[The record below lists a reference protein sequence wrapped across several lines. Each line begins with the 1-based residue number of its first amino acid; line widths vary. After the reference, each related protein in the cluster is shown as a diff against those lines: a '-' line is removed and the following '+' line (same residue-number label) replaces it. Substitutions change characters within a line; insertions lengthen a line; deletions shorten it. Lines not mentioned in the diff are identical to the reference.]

1 MKEIITKIYSSGN
14 FPIVLF
20 STIGVLLVLFIITL
34 LLAVSDTK
42 KRQNKEKEES
52 SSLDSTDLKD
62 TSAVDNDIVMV
73 SSPEGPVKETVEEVK
88 MPESNGN
95 EPVFEDIHF
104 DMPDVA
110 PTIKEVKEPEI
121 TIPNLSDI
129 KITPVE
135 EKNEE
140 TSIFDN
146 KPSMPE
152 QKEVTVESIFKT
164 PSSVTPSS
172 EPVMPRVSEPI
183 KVESQ
188 STIFNSSN
196 VNSEPVKVVK
206 ESPVINVKSIA
217 DIETEE
223 YRIK

>member
-42 KRQNKEKEES
+42 KRQNKEKKES
-52 SSLDSTDLKD
+52 SSLDNTDLKD
-62 TSAVDNDIVMV
+62 PSAMDNDIVMV
-73 SSPEGPVKETVEEVK
+73 SSSEGPVKENIEDVK
-88 MPESNGN
+88 IPESNGA

-104 DMPDVA
+104 DMPDVE
-110 PTIKEVKEPEI
+110 PNIKKVKEPEI

-135 EKNEE
+135 EKPKE
-140 TSIFDN
+140 TSIFAN

-164 PSSVTPSS
+164 PSS
-172 EPVMPRVSEPI
+172 EPGMPRVSEPI
-183 KVESQ
+183 KVENQ
-188 STIFNSSN
+188 STIFNSNN
-196 VNSEPVKVVK
+196 VNSEPVKVVT

>member
-42 KRQNKEKEES
+42 KRQNKEKKES
-52 SSLDSTDLKD
+52 SSLDNTDLKAP
-62 TSAVDNDIVMV
+62 SAMDNDIIMV
-73 SSPEGPVKETVEEVK
+73 SSSESPVKENIEDVK
-88 MPESNGN
+88 IPKSNGA

-104 DMPDVA
+104 DMPDVE
-110 PTIKEVKEPEI
+110 PTIKKVKEPEI

-135 EKNEE
+135 EKPKE

-164 PSSVTPSS
+164 PSS

-183 KVESQ
+183 KVENQ
-188 STIFNSSN
+188 STIFNSNN
-196 VNSEPVKVVK
+196 VNSEPVKVVT

>member
-62 TSAVDNDIVMV
+62 ASAMDNDIVMV
-73 SSPEGPVKETVEEVK
+73 SSPEGTVKENIEEVK

-104 DMPDVA
+104 DMPDVE

-135 EKNEE
+135 AKPEE

-146 KPSMPE
+146 KPSMSE

-188 STIFNSSN
+188 STIFNSNN
-196 VNSEPVKVVK
+196 VNSEPVKVVT

>member
-42 KRQNKEKEES
+42 KRQNKEKKES
-52 SSLDSTDLKD
+52 SSLDNTDLKD
-62 TSAVDNDIVMV
+62 PSAMDNDIVMV
-73 SSPEGPVKETVEEVK
+73 SSSEGPVKENIEDVK
-88 MPESNGN
+88 IPESNGA

-104 DMPDVA
+104 DMPDVE
-110 PTIKEVKEPEI
+110 PNIKKVKEPEI

-135 EKNEE
+135 EKPKE

-164 PSSVTPSS
+164 PNS

-183 KVESQ
+183 KVENQ
-188 STIFNSSN
+188 STIFNSNN
-196 VNSEPVKVVK
+196 VNSEPVKVVT

>member
-42 KRQNKEKEES
+42 KRQNKEKKES
-52 SSLDSTDLKD
+52 SSLDNTDLKD
-62 TSAVDNDIVMV
+62 PSAMDNDIVMV
-73 SSPEGPVKETVEEVK
+73 SSSEGPVKENIEDVK
-88 MPESNGN
+88 IPESNGA

-104 DMPDVA
+104 DMPNVE
-110 PTIKEVKEPEI
+110 PNIKKVKEPEI

-135 EKNEE
+135 EKPKE
-140 TSIFDN
+140 TSIFAN
-146 KPSMPE
+146 KPSIPE

-164 PSSVTPSS
+164 PNS

-183 KVESQ
+183 KVENQ
-188 STIFNSSN
+188 STIFNSNN
-196 VNSEPVKVVK
+196 VNSEPVKVVT

>member
-42 KRQNKEKEES
+42 KRQNKEKKES
-52 SSLDSTDLKD
+52 SSLDNIDLKD
-62 TSAVDNDIVMV
+62 TNTVDNDIVMV
-73 SSPEGPVKETVEEVK
+73 SSSESPVKENIEDVK
-88 MPESNGN
+88 IPKSNGA

-104 DMPDVA
+104 DMPDVE

-135 EKNEE
+135 EKPKE
-140 TSIFDN
+140 TSIFDS

-164 PSSVTPSS
+164 PSS

-183 KVESQ
+183 KVENQ
-188 STIFNSSN
+188 STIFNSNN
-196 VNSEPVKVVK
+196 VNSEPVKVVT

>member
-52 SSLDSTDLKD
+52 SSLDNTDLKD
-62 TSAVDNDIVMV
+62 PSAMDNDIVMV
-73 SSPEGPVKETVEEVK
+73 SSSESPVKENIEDVK
-88 MPESNGN
+88 IPKSNGA

-104 DMPDVA
+104 DMPDVE

-135 EKNEE
+135 EKPKE

-164 PSSVTPSS
+164 PSS

-183 KVESQ
+183 KVKNQ
-188 STIFNSSN
+188 STIFNSNN
-196 VNSEPVKVVK
+196 VNSEPVKVVT

>member
-14 FPIVLF
+14 FSIVLF

-42 KRQNKEKEES
+42 KRQNKEKKES
-52 SSLDSTDLKD
+52 SSLDNTDLKD
-62 TSAVDNDIVMV
+62 TSAMDNDIVMV
-73 SSPEGPVKETVEEVK
+73 SSSEGPVKENIEDVK
-88 MPESNGN
+88 IPESNGA

-104 DMPDVA
+104 DMPDVE
-110 PTIKEVKEPEI
+110 PNIKKVKEPEI

-135 EKNEE
+135 EKPKE
-140 TSIFDN
+140 TSIFAN

-164 PSSVTPSS
+164 PSS

-183 KVESQ
+183 KVENQ
-188 STIFNSSN
+188 STIFNSNN
-196 VNSEPVKVVK
+196 VNSEPVKVVT

>member
-52 SSLDSTDLKD
+52 SSLDSNDLKD
-62 TSAVDNDIVMV
+62 TNAMDNDIVMV
-73 SSPEGPVKETVEEVK
+73 SSSEGPVKENIEEVK

-104 DMPDVA
+104 DMPDVE

-135 EKNEE
+135 AKPEE
-140 TSIFDN
+140 TSIFDS

-152 QKEVTVESIFKT
+152 QKEVTVESIFK
-164 PSSVTPSS
+164 TPSS

-188 STIFNSSN
+188 STIFNSNN

>member
-42 KRQNKEKEES
+42 KRQNKEKEEN

-62 TSAVDNDIVMV
+62 TSAMDNDIVMV
-73 SSPEGPVKETVEEVK
+73 SSPEDPVKETDEEVK

-104 DMPDVA
+104 DMPDVE

-164 PSSVTPSS
+164 PSS

-188 STIFNSSN
+188 STIFNSNN

>member
-42 KRQNKEKEES
+42 KRQNKEKKES
-52 SSLDSTDLKD
+52 SSLDNTDLKD
-62 TSAVDNDIVMV
+62 TSATDNDIVMV
-73 SSPEGPVKETVEEVK
+73 SSPEGPVKENIEEVK
-88 MPESNGN
+88 MPESNGA

-104 DMPDVA
+104 DMPDVE

-135 EKNEE
+135 EKPKE

-164 PSSVTPSS
+164 PSS

-188 STIFNSSN
+188 STIFNSNN

>member
-42 KRQNKEKEES
+42 KRQNKEKKES
-52 SSLDSTDLKD
+52 SSLDNTDLKD
-62 TSAVDNDIVMV
+62 PSAMDNDIVMV
-73 SSPEGPVKETVEEVK
+73 SSSEGPVKENIEDVK
-88 MPESNGN
+88 ITESNGA

-104 DMPDVA
+104 DMPDVE

-135 EKNEE
+135 EKPKE

-164 PSSVTPSS
+164 PNS

-183 KVESQ
+183 KVENQ
-188 STIFNSSN
+188 STIFNSNN
-196 VNSEPVKVVK
+196 VNSEPVKVVT

>member
-42 KRQNKEKEES
+42 KRQNKEKKES
-52 SSLDSTDLKD
+52 SSLDNTDLKD
-62 TSAVDNDIVMV
+62 TSATDNDIVMV
-73 SSPEGPVKETVEEVK
+73 SSSEGPVKENIEDVK
-88 MPESNGN
+88 IPESNGA

-104 DMPDVA
+104 DMPDVE

-135 EKNEE
+135 EKPKE

-164 PSSVTPSS
+164 PSS

-188 STIFNSSN
+188 STIFNSNN

>member
-62 TSAVDNDIVMV
+62 TNTVDNDIVMV
-73 SSPEGPVKETVEEVK
+73 SSPEGQVKENIEEVK

-104 DMPDVA
+104 DMPDVE

-164 PSSVTPSS
+164 PSS

-183 KVESQ
+183 KVENQ
-188 STIFNSSN
+188 STIFNSNN
-196 VNSEPVKVVK
+196 VNSEPVKVVT

>member
-52 SSLDSTDLKD
+52 SSLDNTDLKD
-62 TSAVDNDIVMV
+62 PSAMDNDIVMV
-73 SSPEGPVKETVEEVK
+73 SSPEGQVKETVEEVK

-104 DMPDVA
+104 DMPDVE

-140 TSIFDN
+140 TSIFDS

-164 PSSVTPSS
+164 PSS

-183 KVESQ
+183 KVENQ
-188 STIFNSSN
+188 STIFNSNN
-196 VNSEPVKVVK
+196 VNSEPVKVVT

>member
-42 KRQNKEKEES
+42 KRQNKEKKES
-52 SSLDSTDLKD
+52 SSLDNTDLKD
-62 TSAVDNDIVMV
+62 PSAMDNDIVMV
-73 SSPEGPVKETVEEVK
+73 SSSEGPVKENIEDVK
-88 MPESNGN
+88 IPESNGA

-104 DMPDVA
+104 DMPDVE

-135 EKNEE
+135 EKPKE
-140 TSIFDN
+140 TSIFAN

-164 PSSVTPSS
+164 PSSES
-172 EPVMPRVSEPI
+172 VMPRVSEPI
-183 KVESQ
+183 KVENQ
-188 STIFNSSN
+188 STIFNSNN
-196 VNSEPVKVVK
+196 VNSEPVKVVT

>member
-42 KRQNKEKEES
+42 KRQNKEKKES
-52 SSLDSTDLKD
+52 SSLDNTDLKD
-62 TSAVDNDIVMV
+62 PSAMDNDIVMV
-73 SSPEGPVKETVEEVK
+73 SSSEGPVKENIEDVK
-88 MPESNGN
+88 IPESNGA

-104 DMPDVA
+104 DMPDVE
-110 PTIKEVKEPEI
+110 PNIKKVKEPEI

-135 EKNEE
+135 EKPKE

-146 KPSMPE
+146 NPSIPE

-164 PSSVTPSS
+164 PNS

-183 KVESQ
+183 KVENQ
-188 STIFNSSN
+188 STIFNSNN
-196 VNSEPVKVVK
+196 VNSEPVKVVT

>member
-42 KRQNKEKEES
+42 KRQNKEKKES
-52 SSLDSTDLKD
+52 SSLDNTDLKD
-62 TSAVDNDIVMV
+62 TSAMDNDIVMV
-73 SSPEGPVKETVEEVK
+73 SSSESPVKESIEDVK
-88 MPESNGN
+88 IPKSNGA

-104 DMPDVA
+104 DMPDVE

-135 EKNEE
+135 EKSKE

-164 PSSVTPSS
+164 PSS

-183 KVESQ
+183 KVENQ
-188 STIFNSSN
+188 STIFNSNN
-196 VNSEPVKVVK
+196 VNSEPVKVVT

>member
-42 KRQNKEKEES
+42 KRQNKEKKES
-52 SSLDSTDLKD
+52 ISLDNTDLKD
-62 TSAVDNDIVMV
+62 PSAMDNDIVMV
-73 SSPEGPVKETVEEVK
+73 SSSEGPVKENIEDVK
-88 MPESNGN
+88 IPESNGA

-104 DMPDVA
+104 DMPDVE
-110 PTIKEVKEPEI
+110 PNIKKVKEPEI

-135 EKNEE
+135 EKPKE
-140 TSIFDN
+140 TSIFAN

-164 PSSVTPSS
+164 PSS

-183 KVESQ
+183 KVENQ
-188 STIFNSSN
+188 STIFNSNN
-196 VNSEPVKVVK
+196 VNSEPVKVVT

>member
-42 KRQNKEKEES
+42 KRQNKEKKES
-52 SSLDSTDLKD
+52 SSLDNTDLKD
-62 TSAVDNDIVMV
+62 PSAMDNDIVMV
-73 SSPEGPVKETVEEVK
+73 SSSEGPVKENIEDVK
-88 MPESNGN
+88 IPESNGA

-104 DMPDVA
+104 DMPDVE

-135 EKNEE
+135 EKPKE

-146 KPSMPE
+146 KPSIPE

-164 PSSVTPSS
+164 PNS

-183 KVESQ
+183 KVENQ
-188 STIFNSSN
+188 STIFNSNN
-196 VNSEPVKVVK
+196 VNSEPVKVVT

>member
-42 KRQNKEKEES
+42 KRQNKEKKES
-52 SSLDSTDLKD
+52 SSLDNTDLKD
-62 TSAVDNDIVMV
+62 PSAMDNDIVMV
-73 SSPEGPVKETVEEVK
+73 SSSESPVKENIEDVK
-88 MPESNGN
+88 IPKSNGA

-104 DMPDVA
+104 DMPDVE

-135 EKNEE
+135 EKPKE

-164 PSSVTPSS
+164 PSS

-183 KVESQ
+183 KVENQ
-188 STIFNSSN
+188 STIFNSNN
-196 VNSEPVKVVK
+196 VNSEPVKVVT

>member
-42 KRQNKEKEES
+42 KRQNKEKKES
-52 SSLDSTDLKD
+52 SSLDNTDLKD
-62 TSAVDNDIVMV
+62 PSTMDNDIVMV
-73 SSPEGPVKETVEEVK
+73 SSSEGPVKENIEDVK
-88 MPESNGN
+88 IPESNGA

-104 DMPDVA
+104 DMPDVE

-135 EKNEE
+135 EKPKE

-164 PSSVTPSS
+164 PSS

-183 KVESQ
+183 KVENQ
-188 STIFNSSN
+188 STIFNSNN

>member
-42 KRQNKEKEES
+42 KRQNKEKKES
-52 SSLDSTDLKD
+52 SSLDNTDLKD
-62 TSAVDNDIVMV
+62 TSAMDNDIVMV
-73 SSPEGPVKETVEEVK
+73 SSSEGPVKENIEDVK
-88 MPESNGN
+88 IPESNGA

-104 DMPDVA
+104 DMPDVE
-110 PTIKEVKEPEI
+110 PNIKKVKEPEI

-135 EKNEE
+135 EKPKE
-140 TSIFDN
+140 TSIFAN

-164 PSSVTPSS
+164 TSS

-183 KVESQ
+183 KVENQ
-188 STIFNSSN
+188 STIFNSNN
-196 VNSEPVKVVK
+196 VNSEPVKVVT

>member
-42 KRQNKEKEES
+42 KRQNKEKKES
-52 SSLDSTDLKD
+52 SSLDNTDLKD
-62 TSAVDNDIVMV
+62 PSAMDNDIVMV
-73 SSPEGPVKETVEEVK
+73 GSSEGPVKENIEDVK
-88 MPESNGN
+88 IPESNGA

-104 DMPDVA
+104 DMPDVE
-110 PTIKEVKEPEI
+110 PNIKKVKEPEI

-135 EKNEE
+135 EKPKE
-140 TSIFDN
+140 TSIFAN

-164 PSSVTPSS
+164 PSSES
-172 EPVMPRVSEPI
+172 VMPRVSEPI
-183 KVESQ
+183 KVENQ
-188 STIFNSSN
+188 STIFNSNN
-196 VNSEPVKVVK
+196 VNSEPVKVVT

>member
-42 KRQNKEKEES
+42 KRQNKEKKES
-52 SSLDSTDLKD
+52 SSLDNTDLKD
-62 TSAVDNDIVMV
+62 PSAMDNDIVMV
-73 SSPEGPVKETVEEVK
+73 SSSEGPVKENIEDVK
-88 MPESNGN
+88 IPESNGA

-104 DMPDVA
+104 DMPDVE
-110 PTIKEVKEPEI
+110 PNIKKVKEPEI

-135 EKNEE
+135 EKPKE
-140 TSIFDN
+140 TSIFAN

-164 PSSVTPSS
+164 PSS
-172 EPVMPRVSEPI
+172 EPVMSRVSEPI
-183 KVESQ
+183 KVENQ
-188 STIFNSSN
+188 STIFNSNN
-196 VNSEPVKVVK
+196 VNSEPVKVVT

>member
-42 KRQNKEKEES
+42 KRQNKEKKES
-52 SSLDSTDLKD
+52 SSLDNTDLKD
-62 TSAVDNDIVMV
+62 PSAMDNDIVMV
-73 SSPEGPVKETVEEVK
+73 SSSESPVKENIEDVK
-88 MPESNGN
+88 IPKSYGA

-104 DMPDVA
+104 DMPDVE

-140 TSIFDN
+140 TSIFDS

-164 PSSVTPSS
+164 PSS

-183 KVESQ
+183 KVENQ
-188 STIFNSSN
+188 STIFNSNN
-196 VNSEPVKVVK
+196 VNSEPVKVVT

>member
-42 KRQNKEKEES
+42 KRQNKEKKES
-52 SSLDSTDLKD
+52 ISLDNTDLKD
-62 TSAVDNDIVMV
+62 PSAMDNDIVMV
-73 SSPEGPVKETVEEVK
+73 SSSEGPVKENIEDVK
-88 MPESNGN
+88 IPESNGA

-104 DMPDVA
+104 DMPDVE
-110 PTIKEVKEPEI
+110 PNIKKVKEPEI

-135 EKNEE
+135 EKPKE

-164 PSSVTPSS
+164 PSS

-183 KVESQ
+183 KVENQ
-188 STIFNSSN
+188 STIFNSNN
-196 VNSEPVKVVK
+196 VNSEPVKVVT

>member
-42 KRQNKEKEES
+42 KRQNKEKKES
-52 SSLDSTDLKD
+52 SSLDNTDLKD
-62 TSAVDNDIVMV
+62 PSATDNDIVMV
-73 SSPEGPVKETVEEVK
+73 SSSEGPVKENIEDVK
-88 MPESNGN
+88 IPESNGA

-104 DMPDVA
+104 DMPDVE

-135 EKNEE
+135 EKPKE

-164 PSSVTPSS
+164 PSS

-188 STIFNSSN
+188 STIFNSNN
-196 VNSEPVKVVK
+196 VNSEPVKVVT

>member
-42 KRQNKEKEES
+42 KRQNKEKKES
-52 SSLDSTDLKD
+52 SSLDNTDLKD
-62 TSAVDNDIVMV
+62 TSAMDNDIVMV
-73 SSPEGPVKETVEEVK
+73 SSSEGPVKENIEDVK
-88 MPESNGN
+88 IPESNGA

-104 DMPDVA
+104 DMPDVE
-110 PTIKEVKEPEI
+110 PNIKKVKEPEI

-135 EKNEE
+135 EKPKE
-140 TSIFDN
+140 TSIFAN

-164 PSSVTPSS
+164 PSS

-183 KVESQ
+183 KVENQ
-188 STIFNSSN
+188 STIFNSNN
-196 VNSEPVKVVK
+196 VNSEPVKVVT

>member
-42 KRQNKEKEES
+42 KRQNKEKKES
-52 SSLDSTDLKD
+52 SSLDNTDLKD
-62 TSAVDNDIVMV
+62 TSAMDNDIVMV
-73 SSPEGPVKETVEEVK
+73 SSSEGPVKENIEDVK
-88 MPESNGN
+88 IPESNGN

-104 DMPDVA
+104 DMPDVE

-135 EKNEE
+135 EKPKE

-164 PSSVTPSS
+164 PSS

-183 KVESQ
+183 KVENQ
-188 STIFNSSN
+188 STIFNSNN
-196 VNSEPVKVVK
+196 VNSEPVKVVT

>member
-20 STIGVLLVLFIITL
+20 SAIGVLLVLFIITL

-42 KRQNKEKEES
+42 KRQNKEKKES
-52 SSLDSTDLKD
+52 SSLDNTDLKD
-62 TSAVDNDIVMV
+62 TSAMDNDIVMV
-73 SSPEGPVKETVEEVK
+73 SSSEGPVKENIEDVK
-88 MPESNGN
+88 IPESNGA

-104 DMPDVA
+104 DMPDVE
-110 PTIKEVKEPEI
+110 PNIKKVKEPEI

-135 EKNEE
+135 EKPKE
-140 TSIFDN
+140 TSIFAN

-164 PSSVTPSS
+164 TSS

-183 KVESQ
+183 KVENQ
-188 STIFNSSN
+188 STIFNSNN
-196 VNSEPVKVVK
+196 VNSEPVKVVT

>member
-42 KRQNKEKEES
+42 KRQNKEKKES
-52 SSLDSTDLKD
+52 SSLDNTDLKD
-62 TSAVDNDIVMV
+62 TSAMDNDIVMV
-73 SSPEGPVKETVEEVK
+73 SSSESPVKENIEEVK
-88 MPESNGN
+88 MPESNGA

-104 DMPDVA
+104 DMPDVE

-135 EKNEE
+135 EKPKE

-164 PSSVTPSS
+164 PSS
-172 EPVMPRVSEPI
+172 EPVMSRVSEPI
-183 KVESQ
+183 KVENQ
-188 STIFNSSN
+188 STIFNSNN
-196 VNSEPVKVVK
+196 VNSEPVKVVT

>member
-52 SSLDSTDLKD
+52 SSLDSIDLKD
-62 TSAVDNDIVMV
+62 ASAMDNDIVMV
-73 SSPEGPVKETVEEVK
+73 SSPEGQVKETVEEVK

-104 DMPDVA
+104 DMPDVE

-135 EKNEE
+135 AKPEE
-140 TSIFDN
+140 TSIFDS

-188 STIFNSSN
+188 STIFNSNN

>member
-1 MKEIITKIYSSGN
+1 MKEIITKIFSSGY

-42 KRQNKEKEES
+42 KRQNKEKKES
-52 SSLDSTDLKD
+52 SSLDNTDLKD
-62 TSAVDNDIVMV
+62 TSAMDNDIVMV
-73 SSPEGPVKETVEEVK
+73 SSSESPVKENIEDVK
-88 MPESNGN
+88 IPKSNGA

-104 DMPDVA
+104 DMPDVE

-135 EKNEE
+135 EKPKE

-164 PSSVTPSS
+164 PSS

-183 KVESQ
+183 KVENQ
-188 STIFNSSN
+188 STIFNSNN
-196 VNSEPVKVVK
+196 VNSEPVKVVT